1 MIFVLPSVKQERRR
15 ENERERERKKKK
27 TSFSLS
33 LGVSFDLP
41 LQQQQRQQNLTP
53 DIENLR
59 RRRDAAD
66 AALRADEAERA
77 SVQREAAALTRKLQ
91 ELGERVAAAARAR
104 DECAGV
110 LATAEGAYEKIL
122 QSAQSLRD
130 VLKAEASEIGGGGG
144 GGRSGR
150 RENGGNGRESSDS
163 GNSTG

>member
-1 MIFVLPSVKQERRR
+1 M
-15 ENERERERKKKK
+15 REREALLLFWRTLFKGREKAKTKNVFSHARGVSCLLTSLQKKKK
-27 TSFSLS
+27 
-33 LGVSFDLP
+33 
-41 LQQQQRQQNLTP
+41 LTRST

-77 SVQREAAALTRKLQ
+77 SLQREAAALTRKLQ

-104 DECAGV
+104 DECASV

-130 VLKAEASEIGGGGG
+130 VLKAEASETGGG
-144 GGRSGR
+144 GGRRGDDD
-150 RENGGNGRESSDS
+150 GNGNGRRESSDS
-163 GNSTG
+163 DTG

>member
-1 MIFVLPSVKQERRR
+1 MARSAR
-15 ENERERERKKKK
+15 
-27 TSFSLS
+27 
-33 LGVSFDLP
+33 
-41 LQQQQRQQNLTP
+41 
-53 DIENLR
+53 
-59 RRRDAAD
+59 
-66 AALRADEAERA
+66 
-77 SVQREAAALTRKLQ
+77 AAALTRRLQ

-144 GGRSGR
+144 GREGGGGRRR
-150 RENGGNGRESSDS
+150 RENGGNGRESSSDS

>member
-1 MIFVLPSVKQERRR
+1 MLFCLCDES
-15 ENERERERKKKK
+15 ERETKK
-27 TSFSLS
+27 TFFFFLTLT

-41 LQQQQRQQNLTP
+41 LSQKKKNTP

-77 SVQREAAALTRKLQ
+77 SLQREAAALTRRLQ

-150 RENGGNGRESSDS
+150 RENGGNGRESSSDS

>member
-1 MIFVLPSVKQERRR
+1 M
-15 ENERERERKKKK
+15 
-27 TSFSLS
+27 T

-41 LQQQQRQQNLTP
+41 LSQKKKNTP

-77 SVQREAAALTRKLQ
+77 SLQREAAALTRRLQ

-144 GGRSGR
+144 GREGGGGRRR
-150 RENGGNGRESSDS
+150 RENGGNGRESSSDS
-163 GNSTG
+163 GTSTG